1 MRESFAH
8 SACIHALS
16 AASIEQLAERLTM
29 AAECG
34 AQLMAL
40 GGEQGTVPV
49 VKAWGATLLAA
60 DDVGVVT
67 DVDTLNDQQ
76 RAAGILAARKA

>member
-1 MRESFAH
+1 
-8 SACIHALS
+8 
-16 AASIEQLAERLTM
+16 
-29 AAECG
+29 
-34 AQLMAL
+34 MAL